1 MIIQQSDFFIM
12 ERLER
17 KEREFNR
24 RRAEILDKAEKIFSR
39 KGFHNVKMAEIANA
53 SGFSVGSLY
62 QFFEGK
68 ENLYATMISEKLD
81 LMYSQVRNATDSA
94 GSVIEKIDTLI
105 YSTLLFAQEN
115 PEFCRL
121 FVRGESAALSEAM
134 TRLRQQLIDGYF
146 EHITF
151 IEHLLKE
158 GIEIGV
164 LKKLPSRDM
173 AQALFNLIRTSLI
186 EWMLDSTKESL
197 CSKKD
202 FIMEIF
208 LNGAQNHEK

>member
-1 MIIQQSDFFIM
+1 MM

-24 RRAEILDKAEKIFSR
+24 RRAEILDKAEKIFSL
-39 KGFHNVKMAEIANA
+39 KGFHNVKMADIANA

-62 QFFEGK
+62 QFFKGK
-68 ENLYATMISEKLD
+68 ENLYATMITEKLD
-81 LMYSQVRNATDSA
+81 LMYSRVRNATDSA
-94 GSVIEKIDTLI
+94 GSVIEKIDALI
-105 YSTLLFAQEN
+105 YSTLMFAQEN

-151 IEHLLKE
+151 IENLLKE
-158 GIEIGV
+158 GIEIGL

-186 EWMLDSTKESL
+186 EWMLDSTKESP

-208 LNGAQNHEK
+208 LNGARNHEK

>member
-1 MIIQQSDFFIM
+1 M

-39 KGFHNVKMAEIANA
+39 KGFHNVKMSEIANE

-62 QFFEGK
+62 QFFKGK
-68 ENLYATMISEKLD
+68 ENLYATMITEKLD

-94 GSVIEKIDTLI
+94 GSVIEKIDALI
-105 YSTLLFAQEN
+105 YSTLVFAQEN

-151 IEHLLKE
+151 IENLLKE
-158 GIEIGV
+158 GIEIGL

-186 EWMLDSTKESL
+186 EWMLDSTKESP

-208 LNGAQNHEK
+208 LNGARNHEK

>member
-1 MIIQQSDFFIM
+1 MM

-24 RRAEILDKAEKIFSR
+24 RRAEILDKAEKIFSL
-39 KGFHNVKMAEIANA
+39 KGFHNVKMADIANA

-62 QFFEGK
+62 QFFKGK
-68 ENLYATMISEKLD
+68 ENLYATMITEKLD

-94 GSVIEKIDTLI
+94 GSVIEKIDALI
-105 YSTLLFAQEN
+105 YSTLMFAQEN

-151 IEHLLKE
+151 IENLLKE
-158 GIEIGV
+158 GIEIGL
-164 LKKLPSRDM
+164 LKKMPSRDM
-173 AQALFNLIRTSLI
+173 AQALFNLIRTSLT
-186 EWMLDSTKESL
+186 EWMLDSTKESP

-208 LNGAQNHEK
+208 LNGARNHEK

>member
-1 MIIQQSDFFIM
+1 M

-24 RRAEILDKAEKIFSR
+24 RRAEILDKAEKIFSL
-39 KGFHNVKMAEIANA
+39 KGFHNVTMAEIAAA
-53 SGFSVGSLY
+53 SGFSTGSLY
-62 QFFEGK
+62 QFFKGK
-68 ENLYATMISEKLD
+68 ENLYTTMISEKVD
-81 LMYSQVRNATDSA
+81 LFYSEVQKATCSA
-94 GSVIEKIDTLI
+94 RSVIEKIDALI

-134 TRLRQQLIDGYF
+134 TRIQQHLIEGYF

-151 IEHLLKE
+151 IENFLKE
-158 GIEIGV
+158 GIGSGL
-164 LKKLPSRDM
+164 LKKMPSRDM
-173 AQALFNLIRTSLI
+173 AQALFNLTRMSLI
-186 EWMLDSTKESL
+186 EWMLDSTKESPCL
-197 CSKKD
+197 KKD

-208 LNGAQNHEK
+208 LNGAKNHEK